1 MKWLKILA
9 SLRVLIRLRDPQTW
23 REPST
28 WASTATAILS
38 AVAIYFGLSESEYE
52 ALLAG
57 VLGCIS
63 SIAGVLLP
71 ESREAAP
78 QKREDPEYENTQ
90 KPAQGIHHVRLAG
103 SVRAHDCR

>member
-38 AVAIYFGLSESEYE
+38 AAATYFGLSESEYE

-63 SIAGVLLP
+63 SFAGVLLP
-71 ESREAAP
+71 ERGATT
-78 QKREDPEYENTQ
+78 KGIDPHDLENGGFGD
-90 KPAQGIHHVRLAG
+90 K
-103 SVRAHDCR
+103 

>member
-9 SLRVLIRLRDPQTW
+9 SLRALIRLRDPQTW

-38 AVAIYFGLSESEYE
+38 AAAIYFGLSESEYE

-63 SIAGVLLP
+63 SVAGVLLP
-71 ESREAAP
+71 ERGDASKKSGDFLP
-78 QKREDPEYENTQ
+78 DSLKNGGFGD
-90 KPAQGIHHVRLAG
+90 K
-103 SVRAHDCR
+103 

>member
-38 AVAIYFGLSESEYE
+38 AAAIYFGLSESEYE

-63 SIAGVLLP
+63 SVAGVLLP

-78 QKREDPEYENTQ
+78 QKREDPEYENRGFGE
-90 KPAQGIHHVRLAG
+90 K
-103 SVRAHDCR
+103 